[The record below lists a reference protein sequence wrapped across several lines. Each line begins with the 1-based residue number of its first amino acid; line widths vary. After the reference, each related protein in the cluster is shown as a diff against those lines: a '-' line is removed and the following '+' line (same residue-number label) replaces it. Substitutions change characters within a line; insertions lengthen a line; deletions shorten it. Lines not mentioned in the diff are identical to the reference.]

1 MKKTETKYYCDF
13 CNKEC
18 TDKHHKL
25 IIPTIEQLA
34 VNSSDQSM
42 IESIDVDVCHR
53 CAEMAAVTLDM
64 LSTYTQ
70 DSEKYNGSITRD
82 VTEYETL
89 PIIKRIKFTIDC
101 DYSKKKQEE

>member
-1 MKKTETKYYCDF
+1 MKKTEIKYYCDF
-13 CNKEC
+13 CHKEC

-25 IIPTIEQLA
+25 TIPKVECLG
-34 VNSSDQSM
+34 VNSPYQSM
-42 IESIDVDVCHR
+42 IEPIDVDICHR

-82 VTEYETL
+82 VTEYENSS
-89 PIIKRIKFTIDC
+89 IIKRIKITIDC
-101 DYSKKKQEE
+101 DYSKKKQEK

>member
-13 CNKEC
+13 CHEEC

-25 IIPTIEQLA
+25 TIPTVECLGT
-34 VNSSDQSM
+34 NSHDRSM

-53 CAEMAAVTLDM
+53 CAEMAAVMLDM
-64 LSTYTQ
+64 I
-70 DSEKYNGSITRD
+70 GSITRD
-82 VTEYETL
+82 VTEYENL

-101 DYSKKKQEE
+101 DYSKKKQEK